1 MAMGPLRGVS
11 HVFQNRGAGAHE
23 MHWDKTNKGIL
34 VAALSL
40 QLLPRDWPPEKDLCN
55 LARSDNVNSRIFGT
69 GFILSLKRWLL
80 ISNRT
85 VKYLAR
91 YILDRLVGVIRLWAQ
106 IHNFRS

>member
-40 QLLPRDWPPEKDLCN
+40 QLLPRD
-55 LARSDNVNSRIFGT
+55 
-69 GFILSLKRWLL
+69 
-80 ISNRT
+80 
-85 VKYLAR
+85 
-91 YILDRLVGVIRLWAQ
+91 
-106 IHNFRS
+106 